1 VPIAGDHPETGV
13 RILIERD
20 KMREDPPFHY
30 KGSAFTPD
38 AAFPLDVTVDAEGTA
53 VVTLSPAEAG
63 GAAPPPD
70 LAEKIRLIVRTV
82 YRQAKADNEPPAWRI
97 LRWRG
102 EK

>member
-1 VPIAGDHPETGV
+1 MPIAGDHPETGV

-30 KGSAFTPD
+30 KGSAFLPD
-38 AAFPLDVTVDAEGTA
+38 AAFPLEVTVDHEGTA
-53 VVTLSPAEAG
+53 VVTLSANDAG
-63 GAAPPPD
+63 QPPPND
-70 LAEKIRLIVRTV
+70 LAEKVRLIVRTV